1 MQSQP
6 FNEIT
11 LVLVISEYSLVF
23 DSTYDDMVQGMDN
36 WGRSSVLRIT

>member
-11 LVLVISEYSLVF
+11 LVLIISEYSLVF
-23 DSTYDDMVQGMDN
+23 DSAYDDMM
-36 WGRSSVLRIT
+36 